1 MALKVTVSVLS
12 ETQEGDVGD
21 DWKFELNVKIFNEG
35 LKGDGTIKVKK
46 HLLTAGTVQEPPGP
60 PAPLV
65 LPGGEAGPEHIL
77 VRLNL
82 KATEVDLFQNDVG
95 IIENDVNCHCP
106 TEAERISAL
115 QTDISV
121 VVRESPGFLNQ
132 VAVFSLKL
140 RIVIER
146 T

>member
-1 MALKVTVSVLS
+1 MSLKVNVSVLS

-35 LKGDGTIKVKK
+35 LKGEGTIKVKK
-46 HLLTAGTVQEPPGP
+46 HLLSAGAVQEPPGP

-65 LPGGEAGPEHIL
+65 LPGGDAGQEHIL

-95 IIENDVNCHCP
+95 IIENDVSCHCP

>member
-12 ETQEGDVGD
+12 ETQEGDVGE
-21 DWKFELNVKIFNEG
+21 DWKFELNVKIFNGG
-35 LKGDGTIKVKK
+35 LKGEGTIKVKK

-60 PAPLV
+60 PAPLA
-65 LPGGEAGPEHIL
+65 LPGGDAGPEHIL

-146 T
+146 V

>member
-35 LKGDGTIKVKK
+35 LKGEGTIKVKK
-46 HLLTAGTVQEPPGP
+46 HLLSAGTVQEPPGP